1 MRIPAATIWDTKVQ
15 SVCAAVAAYDADGG
29 VELWLCA
36 NFGVATTDPLR
47 LIVNP
52 NRLYPIDTAIQT
64 SGRFS
69 VNIFSSDQAAAARR
83 LFRTRRRSPI
93 KDKILGVPVLH
104 HAGQQ
109 VPYLQDCLTTFL
121 CQVEQSLDTGD
132 HRLVIAQVREK
143 TDHTAHAGKRPLL
156 YPELNHPGR
165 GLRLVHAARM
175 LLKAVGAEDFAR
187 RLLKRRRTDQ
197 KPNLP
202 ENTYWQGG
210 ASEPEVSKVASY
222 GLADKGRICWPPET
236 PPAILR
242 RSLCVCVAGV
252 GKWGMFH
259 CSLLRQASPNVQ
271 LIVCGRD
278 RDRTERIA
286 HRTGAAGYIVGWEN
300 AVQDPRIQAM
310 SIVLPHDLHAEV
322 AMAAA
327 AAGKHVLVEKPIA
340 NTLSEA
346 DAMIESARRAGT
358 ILMVAENMHFRPAVR
373 EAVRVIEAGD
383 IGEPLFLQVHG
394 GGIMRPSGWQ
404 ADAARMGGGIFMD
417 MGIHYVRVLRLI
429 MGEPDSVLL
438 FPGMQVHTKMSG
450 EDNAQAVF
458 SSSAGWRSHFYL
470 NWAGPTG
477 HSPDVIVSGEK
488 GVLLLWRQE
497 KHLDLYPAEAT
508 GLASMLPLPAW
519 LAHKLSSPA
528 RARIP
533 VPFPDDDLTGYVT
546 EVKEFLAAI
555 EQQRPALTPP
565 EDGRRDLE
573 IVLAAYRS
581 LQSGR
586 AEPIPKPPQRHP
598 SR

>member
-1 MRIPAATIWDTKVQ
+1 MRIPATTIWDTKVQ
-15 SVCAAVAAYDADGG
+15 SVCAAVAAYDADGD

-36 NFGVATTDPLR
+36 NFGVATGNPLR
-47 LIVNP
+47 LIINP

-69 VNIFSSDQAAAARR
+69 VNVFSSDQAAAARR
-83 LFRTRRRSPI
+83 LFHTRRRCPI
-93 KDKILGVPVLH
+93 KAKLLGIPVLR
-104 HAGQQ
+104 HATRQ
-109 VPYLQDCLTTFL
+109 VPYLEDCLTTLL
-121 CQVEQSLDTGD
+121 CQVEQPLDTGD
-132 HRLVIAQVREK
+132 HRMVIARVLEK
-143 TDHTAHAGKRPLL
+143 TDHAGHAGKRPLL
-156 YPELNHPGR
+156 YPELNHPPSR
-165 GLRLVHAARM
+165 GQRLVSAARM
-175 LLKAVGAEDFAR
+175 LLKAAGAEDFAR
-187 RLLKRRRTDQ
+187 KLLKRHRAGH

-210 ASEPEVSKVASY
+210 ATESEISQVASY

-242 RSLCVCVAGV
+242 RSLGVCVAGV

-259 CSLLRQASPNVQ
+259 CTLLRQASPNVR
-271 LIVCGRD
+271 LFVCGRD

-286 HRTGAAGYIVGWEN
+286 HRTGAAGFIVGWEN

-310 SIVLPHDLHAEV
+310 SIVLPHDLHAE
-322 AMAAA
+322 ATIAAA

-346 DAMIESARRAGT
+346 DAMIEAARRAGT
-358 ILMVAENMHFRPAVR
+358 ILMVAENMHFRPAAR
-373 EAVRVIEAGD
+373 EAVRVIEAGG

-394 GGIMRPSGWQ
+394 GGLMRPSGWQ

-417 MGIHYVRVLRLI
+417 MGIHYVRLLRLI

-450 EDNAQAVF
+450 EDNAQAIF
-458 SSSAGWRSHFYL
+458 SSPAGWRAHFYL

-488 GVLLLWRQE
+488 GVLLFWRQE
-497 KHLDLYPAEAT
+497 NHLDLYPAET
-508 GLASMLPLPAW
+508 SGLASMFPWPAW
-519 LAHKLSSPA
+519 IARKLSTPP

-533 VPFPDDDLTGYVT
+533 IPFPDADLTGYVT
-546 EVKEFLAAI
+546 EVKEFLAAV
-555 EQQRPALTPP
+555 EQQRPPLTPP
-565 EDGRRDLE
+565 GDGRRDLE

-581 LQSGR
+581 LRSGR
-586 AEPIPKPPQRHP
+586 AEPIPLLT
-598 SR
+598 SRPA